1 MDGKGTNLMN
11 KVAENLKE
19 FVVKED
25 TSLHTGKGYVVGY
38 SHSKDLAEP
47 KGSTNIYLGLH
58 VDTHKKEKNGTI
70 FSGHPI
76 VVTSNKDLKD
86 MFNLILGGVLTS
98 FPYIVVVQ
106 VDYQFRNLS
115 ALEHKNSVITRI
127 RDSLSFETSSLNVKD
142 LNKILNEV

>member
-1 MDGKGTNLMN
+1 MS

-25 TSLHTGKGYVVGY
+25 NSRHTGKGYVVGY

-58 VDTHKKEKNGTI
+58 VDTNSKEKNSTI
-70 FSGHPI
+70 FSGQPI
-76 VVTSNKDLKD
+76 VVTSKEDLKD

-106 VDYQFRNLS
+106 VDYQFRNLF
-115 ALEHKNSVITRI
+115 ALKHKNSVITRI
-127 RDSLSFETSSLNVKD
+127 RDSLSFETSSLNIKD

>member
-1 MDGKGTNLMN
+1 MGGKGTNLMN

-25 TSLHTGKGYVVGY
+25 TSRYIGKGYIVGY
-38 SHSKDLAEP
+38 SNSKDLAEC
-47 KGSTNIYLGLH
+47 GGLVNIYLGWS
-58 VDTHKKEKNGTI
+58 GCTI

-98 FPYIVVVQ
+98 FPYIVIVQ
-106 VDYQFRNLS
+106 VEYQFHNLS
-115 ALEHKNSVITRI
+115 VFEHKNNLITKVGDSI
-127 RDSLSFETSSLNVKD
+127 AFETTSFSLSD
-142 LNKILNEV
+142 LDKIIN

>member
-1 MDGKGTNLMN
+1 MGGKGTNLMN
-11 KVAENLKE
+11 RVVENLKE

-25 TSLHTGKGYVVGY
+25 TSRYTGKGYIVGY
-38 SHSKDLAEP
+38 SNSKDLAESE
-47 KGSTNIYLGLH
+47 GLVNVYLGWSE
-58 VDTHKKEKNGTI
+58 DII

-76 VVTSNKDLKD
+76 VVTSYKDLKD
-86 MFNLILGGVLTS
+86 LLSLVISDVITS

-127 RDSLSFETSSLNVKD
+127 RDSLSFETSSLNIKD

>member
-1 MDGKGTNLMN
+1 MN

-25 TSLHTGKGYVVGY
+25 TSRYTGKGYVVGY

-58 VDTHKKEKNGTI
+58 VGTNSKEKKSTI

-76 VVTSNKDLKD
+76 VITSKEGLKD
-86 MFNLILGGVLTS
+86 MLSLTMEGGVITT
-98 FPYIVVVQ
+98 FPYIVIVQ
-106 VDYQFRNLS
+106 VEYQFHNIS
-115 ALEHKNSVITRI
+115 VFEHKNNLITKVGDSI
-127 RDSLSFETSSLNVKD
+127 AFETTSFSLSD
-142 LNKILNEV
+142 LDKIIN

>member
-1 MDGKGTNLMN
+1 MGGKGTNLMN
-11 KVAENLKE
+11 RVVENLKE

-25 TSLHTGKGYVVGY
+25 TSRYTGKGYIVGY
-38 SHSKDLAEP
+38 SNSKDLAESE
-47 KGSTNIYLGLH
+47 GLVNVYLGWSE
-58 VDTHKKEKNGTI
+58 DII

-76 VVTSNKDLKD
+76 VVTSYKDLKD
-86 MFNLILGGVLTS
+86 MLSLVISDVITS

-127 RDSLSFETSSLNVKD
+127 RDSLAFETSSLNIKD

>member
-1 MDGKGTNLMN
+1 MS
-11 KVAENLKE
+11 KVVENLKE

-25 TSLHTGKGYVVGY
+25 TSRYTGKGYIVGY
-38 SHSKDLAEP
+38 SNSKDLAECE
-47 KGSTNIYLGLH
+47 GLVNVYLGWSK
-58 VDTHKKEKNGTI
+58 DII
-70 FSGHPI
+70 FSGHPV

-86 MFNLILGGVLTS
+86 MLSLVISDVLTS

-127 RDSLSFETSSLNVKD
+127 RDSLAFETSSLNIED

>member
-1 MDGKGTNLMN
+1 MN

-25 TSLHTGKGYVVGY
+25 TSRHTGKGYLVGY

-58 VDTHKKEKNGTI
+58 VDTNSKGTKGTI

-76 VVTSNKDLKD
+76 VVTSKEDLKD
-86 MFNLILGGVLTS
+86 MLRSTLNGGVVTT
-98 FPYIVVVQ
+98 FPYIVVVH
-106 VDYQFRNLS
+106 VEYQFHNLS
-115 ALEHKNSVITRI
+115 VLEHKNNLITKI
-127 RDSLSFETSSLNVKD
+127 RDSIDFKTTSFSLSD
-142 LNKILNEV
+142 LDKIIN

>member
-1 MDGKGTNLMN
+1 MN

-25 TSLHTGKGYVVGY
+25 TSRYIGKGYIVGY
-38 SHSKDLAEP
+38 SNSKDLAEC
-47 KGSTNIYLGLH
+47 GGLVNIYLGWS
-58 VDTHKKEKNGTI
+58 GCTI

-98 FPYIVVVQ
+98 FPYIVIVQ
-106 VDYQFRNLS
+106 VEYQFHNLS
-115 ALEHKNSVITRI
+115 VFEHKNNLITKVGDSI
-127 RDSLSFETSSLNVKD
+127 AFETTSFSLSD
-142 LNKILNEV
+142 LDKIIN

>member
-1 MDGKGTNLMN
+1 MS
-11 KVAENLKE
+11 KVVENLKE

-25 TSLHTGKGYVVGY
+25 TSRYTGKGYIVGY

-58 VDTHKKEKNGTI
+58 VDTNSKEKKSTI
-70 FSGHPI
+70 FSGQPI
-76 VVTSNKDLKD
+76 VVTSKEDLRD
-86 MFNLILGGVLTS
+86 MLSLTINGGVLTS

-115 ALEHKNSVITRI
+115 ALKHKNSVITRM
-127 RDSLSFETSSLNVKD
+127 RDSLSFETSSLNIKD

>member
-1 MDGKGTNLMN
+1 MS

-25 TSLHTGKGYVVGY
+25 TSRYTGKGYVVGY

-58 VDTHKKEKNGTI
+58 VGTNSKEKKSTI

-76 VVTSNKDLKD
+76 VITSKEGLKD
-86 MFNLILGGVLTS
+86 MLSRTINGGLVTS
-98 FPYIVVVQ
+98 FPYIVIVQ
-106 VDYQFRNLS
+106 VEYQFHNIS
-115 ALEHKNSVITRI
+115 VLEHKNNLITKVGDSVSFKTTSF
-127 RDSLSFETSSLNVKD
+127 SLSD
-142 LNKILNEV
+142 LGKIIN

>member
-1 MDGKGTNLMN
+1 MGGKGTNLMN

-25 TSLHTGKGYVVGY
+25 TSRYTGKGYVVGY

-58 VDTHKKEKNGTI
+58 VDTNSKEKKSTI
-70 FSGHPI
+70 FSGQPI
-76 VVTSNKDLKD
+76 VVTSKEDLRD
-86 MFNLILGGVLTS
+86 MLSLTINGGVVTS

-115 ALEHKNSVITRI
+115 VFEHKNSLITKV
-127 RDSLSFETSSLNVKD
+127 RDSVAFETTSFSLSD
-142 LNKILNEV
+142 LDKIIN

>member
-1 MDGKGTNLMN
+1 MN

-25 TSLHTGKGYVVGY
+25 TSRYTGKGYVVGY
-38 SHSKDLAEP
+38 SHSKDLAES

-58 VDTHKKEKNGTI
+58 GGTRSEESKTII

-76 VVTSNKDLKD
+76 VVTSHKDLED
-86 MFNLILGGVLTS
+86 MLSRTVNGGLVTS
-98 FPYIVVVQ
+98 FSYIVIVQ
-106 VDYQFRNLS
+106 VEYQFHNLS
-115 ALEHKNSVITRI
+115 SLEHKNSVITRI
-127 RDSLSFETSSLNVKD
+127 KDSLAFEISSLNIKD

>member
-1 MDGKGTNLMN
+1 MN

-25 TSLHTGKGYVVGY
+25 TSRHTGKGYLVGY

-58 VDTHKKEKNGTI
+58 VDTNSKGTKVTI

-76 VVTSNKDLKD
+76 VVTSKEDLKD
-86 MFNLILGGVLTS
+86 MLRSTLNGGVVTT
-98 FPYIVVVQ
+98 FPYIVVH

-127 RDSLSFETSSLNVKD
+127 RDSLSFETSSLNIKD

>member
-1 MDGKGTNLMN
+1 MN

-25 TSLHTGKGYVVGY
+25 TSRYTGKGYIVGY

-58 VDTHKKEKNGTI
+58 VDTNSKEKKSTI
-70 FSGHPI
+70 FSGQPI
-76 VVTSNKDLKD
+76 VVTSKEDLRD
-86 MFNLILGGVLTS
+86 MLSLTIDGGVLTS

-127 RDSLSFETSSLNVKD
+127 RDSLSFETSSLNIKD

>member
-1 MDGKGTNLMN
+1 MN

-25 TSLHTGKGYVVGY
+25 TSRYTGKGYVVGY

-58 VDTHKKEKNGTI
+58 VDTNSKEKKSTI
-70 FSGHPI
+70 FSGQPI
-76 VVTSNKDLKD
+76 VVTSKEDLRD
-86 MFNLILGGVLTS
+86 MLSLTINGGVVTS

-115 ALEHKNSVITRI
+115 VFEHKNSLITKV
-127 RDSLSFETSSLNVKD
+127 RDSVAFETTSFSLSD
-142 LNKILNEV
+142 LDKIIN

>member
-1 MDGKGTNLMN
+1 MN

-25 TSLHTGKGYVVGY
+25 TSRHTGKGYIVGY
-38 SHSKDLAEP
+38 SNSKDLAEP

-58 VDTHKKEKNGTI
+58 GGTNSKEKNSTI

-76 VVTSNKDLKD
+76 VVTSVDDLKD
-86 MFNLILGGVLTS
+86 MLSLVMSDVITS

-115 ALEHKNSVITRI
+115 VLKHKNSIITGI
-127 RDSLSFETSSLNVKD
+127 RDSVAFETSYLNIKD
-142 LNKILNEV
+142 LNKLLNEV

>member
-1 MDGKGTNLMN
+1 MN

-25 TSLHTGKGYVVGY
+25 TSRHTGKGYLVGY

-58 VDTHKKEKNGTI
+58 VDTNSKGTKGTI

-76 VVTSNKDLKD
+76 VVTSKEDLKD
-86 MFNLILGGVLTS
+86 MLMSTLNSGVVTT
-98 FPYIVVVQ
+98 FPYIVVVH
-106 VDYQFRNLS
+106 VDYQFHNLS

-127 RDSLSFETSSLNVKD
+127 RDSLSFETSSLNIKD

>member
-47 KGSTNIYLGLH
+47 KGSTNIYLGLYL
-58 VDTHKKEKNGTI
+58 ESSLRELRSTI
-70 FSGHPI
+70 FSGQPI
-76 VVTSNKDLKD
+76 VVTSKEDLKD
-86 MFNLILGGVLTS
+86 MLKLTIDGGVITS
-98 FPYIVVVQ
+98 LPYIVIVQ
-106 VDYQFRNLS
+106 VVYQFYNLS
-115 ALEHKNSVITRI
+115 VLEHRNNLITKVGDSI
-127 RDSLSFETSSLNVKD
+127 AFETTSFSLSD
-142 LNKILNEV
+142 LDKIIN

>member
-1 MDGKGTNLMN
+1 MGGKGTNLMN
-11 KVAENLKE
+11 RVVENLKE

-25 TSLHTGKGYVVGY
+25 TSRYTGKGYIVGY
-38 SHSKDLAEP
+38 SNSKDLAESE
-47 KGSTNIYLGLH
+47 GLVNVYLGWSE
-58 VDTHKKEKNGTI
+58 DII

-76 VVTSNKDLKD
+76 VVTSYKDLKD
-86 MFNLILGGVLTS
+86 MLSLVISDVITS

-127 RDSLSFETSSLNVKD
+127 RDSLDFETSSLNIKD

>member
-1 MDGKGTNLMN
+1 MN

-25 TSLHTGKGYVVGY
+25 NSRHTGKGYVVGY

-58 VDTHKKEKNGTI
+58 GGTRSEDSKTII

-76 VVTSNKDLKD
+76 VVTSQEDLKD
-86 MFNLILGGVLTS
+86 MLSRTINGGLVTS
-98 FPYIVVVQ
+98 FPYIVIVQ
-106 VDYQFRNLS
+106 VEYQFHNKS
-115 ALEHKNSVITRI
+115 VLEHKNNIITKVGDSVAFKTT
-127 RDSLSFETSSLNVKD
+127 SFGLSD
-142 LNKILNEV
+142 LDKIIN

>member
-1 MDGKGTNLMN
+1 MN

-25 TSLHTGKGYVVGY
+25 TSRHIGKGYLVGY

-58 VDTHKKEKNGTI
+58 VNTNSKGTKGTI

-76 VVTSNKDLKD
+76 VVTSKEDLKD
-86 MFNLILGGVLTS
+86 MLRSTLNGEVVTT
-98 FPYIVVVQ
+98 FPYIVIVHVE
-106 VDYQFRNLS
+106 YQFHNISVLK
-115 ALEHKNSVITRI
+115 HKIT
-127 RDSLSFETSSLNVKD
+127 
-142 LNKILNEV
+142 